1 MRCSKFVHITP
12 VLRELHWLPV
22 SERIAFKTA
31 VLGYKCL
38 HGLAPS
44 YLINRIVPKT
54 ITLDRQRLRSDD
66 LNLLIVPRS
75 EIIVGSNNFSII
87 GPTIWNSLP
96 PTLRQPDLSFAVFRK
111 ELKTFLYNEKFLRQL
126 SWHI

>member
-31 VLGYKCL
+31 VLVYKCL

-44 YLINRIVPKT
+44 YLINRNVPKT
-54 ITLDRQRLRSDD
+54 VMPDRQRLRSDD
-66 LNLLIVPRS
+66 LNLLTVPRS
-75 EIIVGSNNFSII
+75 KLTVGSNKFSII

-96 PTLRQPDLSFAVFRK
+96 PTLRQPDLSFAIFRK
-111 ELKTFLYNEKFLRQL
+111 ELKTFLYHGLFK
-126 SWHI
+126 